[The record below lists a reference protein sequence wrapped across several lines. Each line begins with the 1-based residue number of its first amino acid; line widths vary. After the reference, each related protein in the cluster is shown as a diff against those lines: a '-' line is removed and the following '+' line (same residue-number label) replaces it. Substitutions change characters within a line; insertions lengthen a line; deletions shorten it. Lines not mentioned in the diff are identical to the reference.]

1 MSNESL
7 QQDVLRTLGDDRLT
21 EMAGTLGTDPS
32 GVQSFVS
39 STLSALDGDLPADT
53 TDEVR
58 RAVADSAAEEP
69 PLQGVAAF
77 GGLGGGLG
85 GGLAAGVFAKV
96 ARPLATA
103 VARRTGLPEATVRRA
118 LDMLL
123 PVVLAALTRRAAK
136 TTTRG
141 PGV

>member
-1 MSNESL
+1 MSDESL
-7 QQDVLRTLGDDRLT
+7 QQSVLDTLGDDQVAR
-21 EMAGTLGTDPS
+21 MAGTLGTDPS
-32 GVQSFVS
+32 GVQDFVS
-39 STLSALDGDLPADT
+39 STLSALDADLPPDT
-53 TDEVR
+53 SDEVR
-58 RAVADSAAEEP
+58 HAIAGTAAEEA

-85 GGLAAGVFAKV
+85 GGLAAGIAAKV

-123 PVVLAALTRRAAK
+123 PVVLAALTKRAAK
-136 TTTRG
+136 GRT
-141 PGV
+141 PGGGG